1 MRKKMLISI
10 AIVFIMLLNCI
21 APILELE
28 VAATTDSS
36 LVLESNLYYALKS
49 QLESKEINAIYNDAQ
64 RTLIISD
71 EEIAKVTELSLSN
84 GGLTDL
90 TGLEVFTNVKALD
103 LSSNNLTKDS
113 NLEVLNSF
121 ELTSLDISSNSI
133 EDVSMIANIKNIQ
146 NLNLHNQ
153 KFNVIEM
160 VNADDTATSDQND
173 TFVYSLPQIVKEYA
187 GHIESE
193 WLVEENYTNNTQQE
207 EGKGPYI
214 DWRSFD
220 YENLK
225 VVYANK
231 TDNSYDIN
239 TGMVKLSIK
248 ITDSKNSLYNSDIN
262 LYFVVVKS
270 DERGIFIKDK
280 NMYKAIKSQLT
291 KGQEENEDL
300 ISHKDANNS
309 KNLYER
315 FFDEPQ
321 VLVITINDIINKI
334 PSLKLSNKRISD
346 ITGIE
351 NFVGLELDLD
361 LSSNYIK
368 SMDKLIELE
377 ENQVKEEALLR
388 ERVNAQIA
396 LIKETVDEIEKTQA
410 ELKAVK
416 ENYDKK
422 NEELNNLKAQLKQVE
437 DAIKD
442 ATEKSPNAA
451 GNLQTA
457 QDTLKGYEDELN
469 SLITQKEDLKDEIES
484 LELAGSATGASG
496 RLDEAREELK
506 EAEANIEEKNNE
518 IATQQALVKKYQE
531 DVNNINSKIAEQTRL
546 NANIDAVKK
555 ELVELGF
562 KQEELTATLTR
573 LRETLKIRMENLYII
588 YNRVDRLASF
598 AVVGIRNMTDE
609 EFSSLTFEEAK
620 SLYDSQVSKIAN
632 MEDYLT
638 SFEKQYLTKTK
649 YTIETVVSVE
659 IDGVT
664 ETKPIEKPI
673 SKHFSELPNDN
684 WRLYDYKE
692 ALKSF
697 KEADIY
703 LAMYTYCSFANT
715 LPEEKS
721 RPDTC
726 VADEYVNYIIRRL
739 EIDRQDTKI
748 YTDIK
753 DSFKENCKTEMGDD
767 EFLFYGKRMTLAS
780 AEEIEAYI
788 FLPRL
793 KRLNIH
799 ENLIEDIDRL
809 AELSKLVEFYAGD
822 NEIVDISKV
831 DWTSINEHLIIL
843 DLSFNDIS
851 NIEPLEVLSNIQD
864 LNLSKN
870 LIEGELTFKIENLKK
885 LKNLDL
891 SNNQISDIQRLLNY
905 LTYEARA
912 AGFTDVLEYLR
923 DENTFNLDLTGQQL
937 ELIVD
942 GMINVGTTSKIDLP
956 PIFQQIEKID
966 YANTSFAIDSIHG
979 NVTSDGKQAI
989 VDVSS
994 KGNHV
999 ASVSITNT
1007 KNTISIGY
1015 GTTCV
1020 IAYIVGEPIKITVT
1034 PENSTVKAGETQ
1046 QFVAEVSG
1054 ENVAHLGVKWSVS
1067 GNTSENTKISR
1078 TGLLTVGADEQS
1090 ENIEVI
1096 ATSFYDNTV
1105 SGNVSVTVIVSET
1118 PVEPTDPTDPTEPTE
1133 PTDPTEPTEP
1143 TDPVTPIEL
1152 GYTID
1157 SDNDYLTGIKSKT
1170 PVEDFKSILLKNN
1183 NEYTA
1188 VVKNSDGEVTTGNIA
1203 TGMFVQIQDKDG
1215 KVVKDSNGN
1224 LLVYEIV
1231 VKGDIN
1237 GDGHANSIDTLLIK
1251 AHRNEVE
1258 MLSGTFL
1265 KAADINNDN
1274 VVDIKDSKLLLY
1286 HRAEVNGY
1294 NLDYTK

>member
-457 QDTLKGYEDELN
+457 QNALKTAQENLEN
-469 SLITQKEDLKDEIES
+469 STTQKADLEKEIENLDKLAAGGS
-484 LELAGSATGASG
+484 ADSYAGQAEEKRAELAVV
-496 RLDEAREELK
+496 EENIK
-506 EAEANIEEKNNE
+506 KANND

-767 EFLFYGKRMTLAS
+767 EFLFYGKRM
-780 AEEIEAYI
+780 
-788 FLPRL
+788 
-793 KRLNIH
+793 
-799 ENLIEDIDRL
+799 
-809 AELSKLVEFYAGD
+809 KL
-822 NEIVDISKV
+822 
-831 DWTSINEHLIIL
+831 
-843 DLSFNDIS
+843 
-851 NIEPLEVLSNIQD
+851 
-864 LNLSKN
+864 
-870 LIEGELTFKIENLKK
+870 
-885 LKNLDL
+885 
-891 SNNQISDIQRLLNY
+891 
-905 LTYEARA
+905 
-912 AGFTDVLEYLR
+912 
-923 DENTFNLDLTGQQL
+923 
-937 ELIVD
+937 
-942 GMINVGTTSKIDLP
+942 
-956 PIFQQIEKID
+956 
-966 YANTSFAIDSIHG
+966 DS
-979 NVTSDGKQAI
+979 
-989 VDVSS
+989 
-994 KGNHV
+994 
-999 ASVSITNT
+999 
-1007 KNTISIGY
+1007 
-1015 GTTCV
+1015 
-1020 IAYIVGEPIKITVT
+1020 
-1034 PENSTVKAGETQ
+1034 
-1046 QFVAEVSG
+1046 
-1054 ENVAHLGVKWSVS
+1054 
-1067 GNTSENTKISR
+1067 SE
-1078 TGLLTVGADEQS
+1078 
-1090 ENIEVI
+1090 
-1096 ATSFYDNTV
+1096 
-1105 SGNVSVTVIVSET
+1105 
-1118 PVEPTDPTDPTEPTE
+1118 
-1133 PTDPTEPTEP
+1133 
-1143 TDPVTPIEL
+1143 
-1152 GYTID
+1152 
-1157 SDNDYLTGIKSKT
+1157 
-1170 PVEDFKSILLKNN
+1170 
-1183 NEYTA
+1183 
-1188 VVKNSDGEVTTGNIA
+1188 
-1203 TGMFVQIQDKDG
+1203 
-1215 KVVKDSNGN
+1215 
-1224 LLVYEIV
+1224 
-1231 VKGDIN
+1231 
-1237 GDGHANSIDTLLIK
+1237 
-1251 AHRNEVE
+1251 
-1258 MLSGTFL
+1258 
-1265 KAADINNDN
+1265 
-1274 VVDIKDSKLLLY
+1274 
-1286 HRAEVNGY
+1286 
-1294 NLDYTK
+1294 